1 MITNLTYVNGFEVRA
16 QMTDETSETAQT
28 IVVCDRGENERDR
41 YVVWTVAATYLPRY
55 GRKIEAW
62 NGHYCAAYARA
73 LAVAAERAS
82 GQGVTAEP
90 QTTDTPET
98 IAQRAADVHW
108 SNAFSQDDS
117 VARYDSPVYQ
127 ASQRMLLAAIRAA
140 YNLSALKAQRVYD
153 VWADCG
159 ESVAWCVEYVKT
171 HRYSTAYSR

>member
-41 YVVWTVAATYLPRY
+41 YVVWTVAAAYLPRY

-82 GQGVTAEP
+82 GQDVNVTGKPQTAEDECP
-90 QTTDTPET
+90 ACGAM
-98 IAQRAADVHW
+98 IALSDM
-108 SNAFSQDDS
+108 FSH
-117 VARYDSPVYQ
+117 ART
-127 ASQRMLLAAIRAA
+127 
-140 YNLSALKAQRVYD
+140 
-153 VWADCG
+153 CG
-159 ESVAWCVEYVKT
+159 
-171 HRYSTAYSR
+171 